1 MAQLAPTEEKEELGA
16 IAIGH
21 ACGIFGE
28 HSRGMNRC
36 AIRDGEDGR
45 RGRKGPN
52 GPTEQKAAGG
62 GLAVEVFVLFVSYM
76 KTDCRKILWGNYPV
90 A

>member
-36 AIRDGEDGR
+36 AIRDARMEGRGLTARPNKRQREED
-45 RGRKGPN
+45 
-52 GPTEQKAAGG
+52 PTREVSFSPLKQI
-62 GLAVEVFVLFVSYM
+62 LAIYTS
-76 KTDCRKILWGNYPV
+76 NYSV
-90 A
+90 K

>member
-36 AIRDGEDGR
+36 AIRDARMEGEEGR
-45 RGRKGPN
+45 GLTARPN
-52 GPTEQKAAGG
+52 KRQREEDLQ
-62 GLAVEVFVLFVSYM
+62 
-76 KTDCRKILWGNYPV
+76 
-90 A
+90 

>member
-28 HSRGMNRC
+28 HSRGMNCC
-36 AIRDGEDGR
+36 AIRDARARMEGEEGR
-45 RGRKGPN
+45 GLTARPN
-52 GPTEQKAAGG
+52 KRQREEDLQ
-62 GLAVEVFVLFVSYM
+62 
-76 KTDCRKILWGNYPV
+76 
-90 A
+90 

>member
-36 AIRDGEDGR
+36 AIRDARMEGRGLTARPNKGQREEDL
-45 RGRKGPN
+45 
-52 GPTEQKAAGG
+52 Q
-62 GLAVEVFVLFVSYM
+62 
-76 KTDCRKILWGNYPV
+76 
-90 A
+90 